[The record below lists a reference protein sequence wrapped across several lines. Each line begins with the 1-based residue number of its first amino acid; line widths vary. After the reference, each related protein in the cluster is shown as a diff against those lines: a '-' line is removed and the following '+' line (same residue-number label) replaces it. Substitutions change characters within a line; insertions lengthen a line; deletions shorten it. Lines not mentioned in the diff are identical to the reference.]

1 MKAFV
6 SAAFFATVILFSSGS
21 AVAGSRGERI
31 GWQVHQPPRFI
42 VSGVLRQDGTQDT
55 IKLIHEVAT
64 ATDDRQA
71 VTTFANEAKQKY
83 PGYTLISV
91 LATPVPAVGT
101 CENNI

>member
-1 MKAFV
+1 MKVLV
-6 SAAFFATVILFSSGS
+6 SAAFFATVILFNPGS
-21 AVAGSRGERI
+21 AVADSRGEHI

-42 VSGVLRQDGTQDT
+42 VSGVLKQNGTQDV
-55 IKLIHEVAT
+55 IKLIHQIAT
-64 ATDDRQA
+64 ANDGQQA